1 MLNFTK
7 LSEAGAKITYEIMW
21 GDLGIIIYDKDKR
34 TVKLFDE
41 SGKEYDCDDIK
52 FAFIFVMK
60 ADFPDNYVYASN

>member
-7 LSEAGAKITYEIMW
+7 LSEDGSKITYEIMW

-41 SGKEYDCDDIK
+41 NGKGYDCDDIK
-52 FAFIFVMK
+52 FAFSFVVK
-60 ADFPDNYVYASN
+60 ADFPDNFVYANN